1 MIETNETII
10 YDLNLREMIDFKF
23 LLLLVTALAVSI
35 VVEAMVLP
43 RIIYIAKKKR
53 LFDLPDYRKSHATPI
68 PRLGGITFALV
79 AVFVFS
85 ASITLYDLVTGIN
98 LFDNL
103 PLVSRRI
110 LGLMGGAILLF
121 GLGVK
126 DDLIGCSYK
135 HKLVVQFI
143 AGALLVSG
151 DIYVNNLYGLFGIH
165 ELPIWIGAP
174 FSILLVM
181 FVTNAVN
188 LIDGADG
195 LASGLAGI
203 AFFAFSILF
212 YIKGLLIYS
221 LLSIILIGILIPFFY
236 YNVFQTSRK
245 LFMGDTGSLT
255 LGFILAFFAIRFAM
269 YVPED
274 MVKFD
279 SPVIISLMCVFV
291 PVSDALRVMISR
303 GLDNKA
309 LFKPD
314 RRHIHHILLDQ
325 GFTHKKVMLTLVTS
339 NAILIGATSFLLHYI
354 NVNALFLG
362 IILVWLT
369 AISLLNKRLKLKKAS
384 KLQVVRNDSLEEEA
398 EEKLS
403 ASFLAEEYVML
414 GKEVHISNY
423 KKVHIK

>member
-1 MIETNETII
+1 
-10 YDLNLREMIDFKF
+10 MIDFKF

-53 LFDLPDYRKSHATPI
+53 LFDLPDYRKSHTTPI

-135 HKLVVQFI
+135 HKLIVQFV

-151 DIYVNNLYGLFGIH
+151 DIYINNLYGLLGIY
-165 ELPIWIGAP
+165 ELPVWIGAP

-212 YIKGLLIYS
+212 YIKGLFIYS

-274 MVKFD
+274 SVKFD
-279 SPVIISLMCVFV
+279 SPVILSLICVFV
-291 PVSDALRVMISR
+291 PVSDALRVMVSR

-339 NAILIGATSFLLHYI
+339 NAFLIGATSFLLHYV
-354 NVNALFLG
+354 NVNVLFFD
-362 IILVWLT
+362 IILVWLSV
-369 AISLLNKRLKLKKAS
+369 IFILNRRLKRKKAN
-384 KLQVVRNDSLEEEA
+384 KLKVIRNETFEEESDNRLNTA
-398 EEKLS
+398 L
-403 ASFLAEEYVML
+403 LAEEYVML
-414 GKEVHISNY
+414 GKEVHLNSY
-423 KKVHIK
+423 KKVQVK